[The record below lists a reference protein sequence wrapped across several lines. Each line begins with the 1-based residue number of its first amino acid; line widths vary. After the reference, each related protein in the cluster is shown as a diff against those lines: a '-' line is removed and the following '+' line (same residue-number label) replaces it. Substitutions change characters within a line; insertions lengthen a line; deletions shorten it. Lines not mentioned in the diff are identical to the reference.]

1 MHSADGDGVAS
12 EVHDELAV
20 ALDADD
26 VAFLT
31 GKGTGE
37 DAEADV
43 ALDKLD
49 EGITHEGDALGVG
62 LQHGHEGLHHTVGD
76 GGGAMGGAVVTKIVL
91 GEVLTKEG
99 AELARG
105 ALQEDESTHGGYVLF
120 GHAFTI
126 GLLTHTHGAMDE
138 ASGAKI
144 SFQATMLQTIFKD
157 AGRHVLDA
165 DVTPRE
171 YGCLWRCE

>member
-12 EVHDELAV
+12 KVHDELAV

-37 DAEADV
+37 DAETNV

-62 LQHGHEGLHHTVGD
+62 LQHSHEGLHHAIGD
-76 GGGAMGGAVVTKIVL
+76 GGGTMGGAVVAKIVL
-91 GEVLTKEG
+91 WEILTKEG
-99 AELARG
+99 TELARG
-105 ALQEDESTHGGYVLF
+105 ALQKDESTHGGHVLF
-120 GHAFTI
+120 GHAFAI
-126 GLLTHTHGAMDE
+126 GFLTHSHGAMDE
-138 ASGAKI
+138 AAGAKV
-144 SFQATMLQTIFKD
+144 SFQTTMLQAVFKD
-157 AGRHVLDA
+157 VG
-165 DVTPRE
+165 
-171 YGCLWRCE
+171 